1 MSGTDVS
8 SRGPGTVPMPTDLPV
23 RLYMRALR
31 QYQKLIDLKR
41 FTQEK
46 TWLITFVRQGYKRQ
60 PTPAPLEL
68 RKLTIR

>member
-1 MSGTDVS
+1 MSGTGVT
-8 SRGPGTVPMPTDLPV
+8 SRGPETVSMPADLPV

-46 TWLITFVRQGYKRQ
+46 VSGNVACYLLQTCI
-60 PTPAPLEL
+60 A
-68 RKLTIR
+68 